1 MILYLCTRFSGVAS
15 ERELKRKAGLLI
27 RLRFSVRYLKAFDL
41 SASYLAKLS
50 LPAFTGLGYQ
60 EQNQRVPGL
69 TELGVCGV
77 RFSHEHD
84 GRRMLIMKLDSS
96 GGCGPCQTGT

>member
-41 SASYLAKLS
+41 SAGYLAKLS

-69 TELGVCGV
+69 TELGLCDI
-77 RFSHEHD
+77 RSSHEQD
-84 GRRMLIMKLDSS
+84 DRKLLILKLD
-96 GGCGPCQTGT
+96 